1 MKRKFTYILLL
12 FAFSVFVTNAQAQEV
27 DDIQKKVTL
36 WVTSLNLNDSEK
48 ELRLIK
54 VISTHLQTVNDWHN
68 SHLDVVIPDGI
79 NPKTG
84 EKISQQDKQIIVDS
98 TLPKEVHETLMSGLR
113 ADLTEE
119 QVEAILDK
127 YTIGKVAFT
136 MKAYKEIVPDMTPEE
151 EAFILSNLKQAREQ
165 AIDYKSMKQISAI
178 FEIYKNKIELYLYQ
192 NGHNWKAIYKEY
204 VNALKKKKMSK

>member
-27 DDIQKKVTL
+27 DDIQKKATL

-68 SHLDVVIPDGI
+68 SHLDVIIPDGI

-84 EKISQQDKQIIVDS
+84 EKISQLDKQIIVDS